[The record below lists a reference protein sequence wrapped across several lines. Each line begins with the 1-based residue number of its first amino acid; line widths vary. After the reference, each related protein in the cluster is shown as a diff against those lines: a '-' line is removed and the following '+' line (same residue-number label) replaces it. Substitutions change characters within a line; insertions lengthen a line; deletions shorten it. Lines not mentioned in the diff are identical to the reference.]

1 MSMHANTLDHADAPH
16 ACEQGAFMPIN
27 AAHVDADEYE
37 CYLNAVVSSPP
48 SEVIS

>member
-1 MSMHANTLDHADAPH
+1 MSMHTNTLDHTDTL
-16 ACEQGAFMPIN
+16 MPIN

-48 SEVIS
+48 SEAIS